1 MRAHPVLDVL
11 AARRAEGS
19 CPSNRT
25 DPHRVAL
32 AVEGGGSRATYS
44 SGMVLALEEL
54 GLAPCFDAVYGSS
67 AGALAGSWLVG
78 AQAALCTAGWYR
90 PGLMERVTNP
100 GRGLRGK
107 PVVDVEYLV
116 HTVGEKVIPFDWQAV
131 LDAQVPLHPVATDV
145 ETGEAVDLAD
155 TIVDKASLQLALR
168 ASAAV
173 PLLAGL
179 PVEIEGRR
187 YVDAAVAEPIPF
199 RTALAQ
205 GATHVL
211 VLRTRRA
218 DQTASTPPAWRR
230 RWSPASARST
240 SRGSCT
246 SMGNR
251 LENRRADDSRLAHA
265 TASPTDEPPY
275 LFEVRPP
282 SGADTINPLET
293 DPDVLRKGIETRAGR
308 PAPRPRARRRRP
320 GQSGRGALL
329 RLSGGPQRQP
339 RDDPRRVGPR
349 LPHPPR
355 RGVAVQMQH
364 GLRHQG
370 VADDHRAVGPDA
382 HAHLEPRLARRVPG
396 EGVAPGPDRR
406 QDRRGDALLLGAR
419 AHLTHHGGRGVV
431 VHGDQHRGRGR
442 VSQPRSSSPVDAAV
456 AAGPAQDGHPGQRR
470 PRPPPRHDAA

>member
-11 AARRAEGS
+11 ADRRAEGT
-19 CPSNRT
+19 CPSNRR

-54 GLAPCFDAVYGSS
+54 GLAECFDDIYGSS

-78 AQAALCTAGWYR
+78 AQAAHCAAGWYR
-90 PGLMERVTNP
+90 PGLMERVTRP
-100 GRGLRGK
+100 GRGLRGQ
-107 PVVDVEYLV
+107 PVVDVEYLIN
-116 HTVGEKVIPFDWQAV
+116 TVGEEIVPFDWHQV
-131 LDAQVPLHPVATDV
+131 LDAEVPLHPIATDV

-199 RTALAQ
+199 HTALHQ

-218 DQTASTPPAWRR
+218 DQTAIDATRLEKALV
-230 RWSPASARST
+230 
-240 SRGSCT
+240 SRLGAVNVPGLVHVI
-246 SMGNR
+246 GNR

-265 TASPTDEPPY
+265 TASPADEGPF

-282 SGADTINPLET
+282 AGADTINPLET
-293 DPDVLRKGIETRAGR
+293 DPDVLRRGIETGQAALREALDLEEPEAE
-308 PAPRPRARRRRP
+308 PATA
-320 GQSGRGALL
+320 
-329 RLSGGPQRQP
+329 
-339 RDDPRRVGPR
+339 
-349 LPHPPR
+349 
-355 RGVAVQMQH
+355 
-364 GLRHQG
+364 
-370 VADDHRAVGPDA
+370 
-382 HAHLEPRLARRVPG
+382 
-396 EGVAPGPDRR
+396 
-406 QDRRGDALLLGAR
+406 
-419 AHLTHHGGRGVV
+419 
-431 VHGDQHRGRGR
+431 
-442 VSQPRSSSPVDAAV
+442 
-456 AAGPAQDGHPGQRR
+456 
-470 PRPPPRHDAA
+470 

>member
-1 MRAHPVLDVL
+1 VRPHPVLDVL

-25 DPHRVAL
+25 DGHHVAL

-54 GLAPCFDAVYGSS
+54 GLATCFDAVYGAS

-78 AQAALCTAGWYR
+78 AQAAICCAGWYR
-90 PGLMERVTNP
+90 PGLMARVTNP

-116 HTVGEKVIPFDWQAV
+116 QTVGEKIVPFDWQAV
-131 LDAQVPLHPVATDV
+131 IDAEVPLHPVATDV

-179 PVEIEGRR
+179 PVEIQGRR

-218 DQTASTPPAWRR
+218 DQTAVDATRLEKALV
-230 RWSPASARST
+230 
-240 SRGSCT
+240 SRLGAVNVPGLVHV
-246 SMGNR
+246 MGNR

-265 TASPTDEPPY
+265 TASPTDEAPY

-293 DPDVLRKGIETRAGR
+293 DPDVLRKGIET
-308 PAPRPRARRRRP
+308 
-320 GQSGRGALL
+320 GQ
-329 RLSGGPQRQP
+329 
-339 RDDPRRVGPR
+339 
-349 LPHPPR
+349 
-355 RGVAVQMQH
+355 
-364 GLRHQG
+364 
-370 VADDHRAVGPDA
+370 
-382 HAHLEPRLARRVPG
+382 
-396 EGVAPGPDRR
+396 
-406 QDRRGDALLLGAR
+406 DALRVALELDDD
-419 AHLTHHGGRGVV
+419 GR
-431 VHGDQHRGRGR
+431 D
-442 VSQPRSSSPVDAAV
+442 SQDAELSSA
-456 AAGPAQDGHPGQRR
+456 
-470 PRPPPRHDAA
+470 